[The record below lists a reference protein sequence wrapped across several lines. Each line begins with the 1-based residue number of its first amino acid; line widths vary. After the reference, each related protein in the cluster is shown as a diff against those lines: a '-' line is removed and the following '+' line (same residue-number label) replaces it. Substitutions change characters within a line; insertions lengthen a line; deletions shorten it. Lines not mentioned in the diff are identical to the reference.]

1 MSRRPQQQYPFAAPA
16 AAASS
21 SQRPRQPPPRQG
33 VTFAQPS
40 PPTTLL
46 HSPLQQQQQR
56 RPYAAPLTPSGSPN
70 PSQTSLLIP
79 PGQKGPPSPSSP
91 SPKGSVAPHAHAML
105 APRAPELKSKS
116 SDSSMRSL
124 LPSLGPSVADKYSLD
139 YFTTIGA
146 QSGPEPDDY
155 IHNPDPRRDRKNDRG
170 GTVFTQRGVANL
182 GCLIF
187 LTVGLVALFGG
198 YPIVTYVLNH
208 PMTTL
213 GAYNLGGT
221 NGSGQVPTM
230 NGNWDLIDKDTPQE
244 AYTIASYQDGSD
256 YELVFS
262 DEFNQDGRT
271 FYPGDDPYWEAVN
284 LHYWGTN
291 DLEWYD
297 PEQITTKD
305 GNLVITLED
314 KPRDDL
320 NYTGGMMSTWNK
332 FCFTGGL
339 IMINASMPGSSAT
352 GGLWP
357 AVWTMGNLGRAGYG
371 ATLDGMWPY
380 SYDECDVGTLPNQT
394 RADGTPEA
402 AATGGWEGE
411 PLSYLPGQRLS
422 ACTCAE
428 DDALHPG
435 PIKSDGTYKGR
446 SAPEIDIVEMQVEK
460 DIAHASMSAQFA
472 PYNAKY
478 TWDNSTTNALFHSD
492 LFKLNSYRG
501 GIWQMTTS
509 GVGLIDQNCFELLD
523 GCYKTYGF
531 DYKPGNDG
539 FITWVY
545 DDAPAWTVMATGL
558 GPDLDTEIGQ
568 RPIPEEPM
576 YIITNLGMSKGF
588 SPVEF
593 DELTFPAHFK
603 IDWIRVYQPKDAKNV
618 GCDPDGFPTTPY
630 INQYI
635 EAYSNPN
642 LTTWIDDYG
651 QRFPKN
657 KLIDNCT

>member
-1 MSRRPQQQYPFAAPA
+1 
-16 AAASS
+16 
-21 SQRPRQPPPRQG
+21 
-33 VTFAQPS
+33 
-40 PPTTLL
+40 
-46 HSPLQQQQQR
+46 
-56 RPYAAPLTPSGSPN
+56 
-70 PSQTSLLIP
+70 
-79 PGQKGPPSPSSP
+79 
-91 SPKGSVAPHAHAML
+91 ML
-105 APRAPELKSKS
+105 APRVPELKSKS
-116 SDSSMRSL
+116 SDSSLRIV
-124 LPSLGPSVADKYSLD
+124 PSLGASIADKYSLD

-146 QSGPEPDDY
+146 QSGPEPDDF

-170 GTVFTQRGVANL
+170 GTVFTQRGIANL

-198 YPIVTYVLNH
+198 YPVITYILNH
-208 PMTTL
+208 PMGTL

-230 NGNWDLIDKDTPQE
+230 TGNWDLIDKDTPQE
-244 AYTIASYQDGSD
+244 VYTITSFQDGSEL
-256 YELVFS
+256 ELVFS

-271 FYPGDDPYWEAVN
+271 FYPGDDPYWEAVD
-284 LHYWGTN
+284 LHYWGTT

-297 PEQITTKD
+297 PEQITTLD
-305 GNLVITLED
+305 GNLVITLD
-314 KPRDDL
+314 AKPRGDL
-320 NYTGGMMSTWNK
+320 NYSGGMMSTWNK
-332 FCFTGGL
+332 FCFTGGVL
-339 IMINASMPGSSAT
+339 LVNASMPGTSSI

-357 AVWTMGNLGRAGYG
+357 AIWTMGNLGRAGYG
-371 ATLDGMWPY
+371 ASLDGMWPY
-380 SYDECDVGTLPNQT
+380 SYDTCDVGTLPNQT

-422 ACTCAE
+422 ACTCSE

-446 SAPEIDIVEMQVEK
+446 SAPEIDVLEMQVEK
-460 DIAHASMSAQFA
+460 GEAHASQSAQFA

-478 TWDNSTTNALFHSD
+478 IWDNSSANAIFHSD
-492 LFKLNSYRG
+492 LYSLNTYRG

-509 GVGLIDQNCFELLD
+509 GIGVIDQDCFELNT

-539 FITWVY
+539 YITWVY
-545 DDAPAWTVMATGL
+545 DDAPAWTVLAAGL
-558 GPDLDTEIGQ
+558 GPDNLTEIGQ

-576 YIITNLGMSKGF
+576 YLITNLGISNGF
-588 SPVEF
+588 SKVQSG
-593 DELTFPAHFK
+593 LTFPAHLK
-603 IDWIRVYQPKDAKNV
+603 IDWIRVYQPKDSKNV

-635 EAYSNPN
+635 EAYTNPN

-657 KLIDNCT
+657 NLIDNCK

>member
-1 MSRRPQQQYPFAAPA
+1 
-16 AAASS
+16 
-21 SQRPRQPPPRQG
+21 
-33 VTFAQPS
+33 
-40 PPTTLL
+40 
-46 HSPLQQQQQR
+46 
-56 RPYAAPLTPSGSPN
+56 
-70 PSQTSLLIP
+70 
-79 PGQKGPPSPSSP
+79 
-91 SPKGSVAPHAHAML
+91 ML

-116 SDSSMRSL
+116 SDSSLRTV
-124 LPSLGPSVADKYSLD
+124 PSLGASIADKYSLD

-146 QSGPEPDDY
+146 QSGPEPDDF

-170 GTVFTQRGVANL
+170 GTIFTQRGVANL

-187 LTVGLVALFGG
+187 LTVGLVALFAG
-198 YPIVTYVLNH
+198 YPVVTYILNH

-230 NGNWDLIDKDTPQE
+230 TGNWDLIDKDTPQE
-244 AYTIASYQDGSD
+244 VYTVTSYQDGSE

-271 FYPGDDPYWEAVN
+271 FYPGDDPYWEAVD
-284 LHYWGTN
+284 LHYWGTK

-305 GNLVITLED
+305 GNLVITLDD
-314 KPRDDL
+314 KPRDNL

-339 IMINASMPGSSAT
+339 IMMNASMPGSSSA

-371 ATLDGMWPY
+371 ASLDGMWPY

-394 RADGTPEA
+394 RADGTPDA

-422 ACTCAE
+422 ACTCSE

-460 DIAHASMSAQFA
+460 GEAHASMSAQFA

-478 TWDNSTTNALFHSD
+478 IWDNSSTNAIFHSD
-492 LFKLNSYRG
+492 LFELNSYRG

-509 GVGLIDQNCFELLD
+509 GVGNIDQGCFELID

-539 FITWVY
+539 YITWVY
-545 DDAPAWTVMATGL
+545 DDAAAWTVMATGL

-576 YIITNLGMSKGF
+576 YIIANLGISNGF
-588 SPVEF
+588 SPVEK
-593 DELTFPAHFK
+593 DKLIFPAHFK
-603 IDWIRVYQPKDAKNV
+603 IDWIRVYQPKDSKNV
-618 GCDPDGFPTTPY
+618 GCDPDGFPTTAY
-630 INQYI
+630 INQYL
-635 EAYSNPN
+635 EAYTNPN

-657 KLIDNCT
+657 QLLDNCK

>member
-1 MSRRPQQQYPFAAPA
+1 
-16 AAASS
+16 
-21 SQRPRQPPPRQG
+21 
-33 VTFAQPS
+33 
-40 PPTTLL
+40 
-46 HSPLQQQQQR
+46 
-56 RPYAAPLTPSGSPN
+56 
-70 PSQTSLLIP
+70 
-79 PGQKGPPSPSSP
+79 
-91 SPKGSVAPHAHAML
+91 
-105 APRAPELKSKS
+105 
-116 SDSSMRSL
+116 MRTV
-124 LPSLGPSVADKYSLD
+124 PSLGASIADKYSLD

-146 QSGPEPDDY
+146 QSGPEPDDF

-170 GTVFTQRGVANL
+170 GTIFTQRGVANL

-187 LTVGLVALFGG
+187 LTVGLVALFAG
-198 YPIVTYVLNH
+198 YPVVTYILNH

-230 NGNWDLIDKDTPQE
+230 TGNWDLIDKDTPQE
-244 AYTIASYQDGSD
+244 VYTVTSYQDGSE

-271 FYPGDDPYWEAVN
+271 FYPGDDPYWEAVD
-284 LHYWGTN
+284 LHYWGTK

-305 GNLVITLED
+305 GNLVITLDD
-314 KPRDDL
+314 KPRDNL

-339 IMINASMPGSSAT
+339 IMMNASMPGSSSA

-371 ATLDGMWPY
+371 ASLDGMWPY
-380 SYDECDVGTLPNQT
+380 SYDGCDVGTLPNQT
-394 RADGTPEA
+394 RADGTPDA

-422 ACTCAE
+422 ACTCSE

-460 DIAHASMSAQFA
+460 GEAHASMSAQFA

-478 TWDNSTTNALFHSD
+478 IWDNSSTNAIFHSD
-492 LFKLNSYRG
+492 LFELNSYRG

-509 GVGLIDQNCFELLD
+509 GVGNIDQGCFELID

-539 FITWVY
+539 YITWVY
-545 DDAPAWTVMATGL
+545 DDAAAWTVMATGL

-576 YIITNLGMSKGF
+576 YIIANLGISNGF
-588 SPVEF
+588 SPVEK
-593 DELTFPAHFK
+593 DKLIFPAHFK
-603 IDWIRVYQPKDAKNV
+603 IDWIRVYQPKDSKNV
-618 GCDPDGFPTTPY
+618 GCDPDGFPTTAY
-630 INQYI
+630 INQYL
-635 EAYSNPN
+635 EAYTNPN

-657 KLIDNCT
+657 QLLDNCK